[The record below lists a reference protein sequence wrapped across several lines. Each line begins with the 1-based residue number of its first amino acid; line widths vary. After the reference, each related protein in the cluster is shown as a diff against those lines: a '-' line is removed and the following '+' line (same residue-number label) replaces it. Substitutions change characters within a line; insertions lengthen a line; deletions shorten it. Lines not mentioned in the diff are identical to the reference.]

1 MTQPLTCYIDGDKY
15 DSPHTFGPP
24 PLVGPVF
31 HGAMFL
37 TPEEFARV
45 PLHDIRTILTMTHG
59 RRVTKTL
66 RFPPTFL
73 SDRLPECRRV
83 DMVSVA
89 PDSDAVRARRAMPYI
104 RSGLPVPA
112 TRLPGPRPPA

>member
-1 MTQPLTCYIDGDKY
+1 MTQPLTCYIDGAKY
-15 DSPHTFGPP
+15 DSPHTYAHALGGPAFNA
-24 PLVGPVF
+24 VN
-31 HGAMFL
+31 L

-45 PLHDIRTILTMTHG
+45 PLHDIRTIMTMTHG

-66 RFPPTFL
+66 QFPPTFL
-73 SDRLPECRRV
+73 SDRLPQCRRV

-89 PDSDAVRARRAMPYI
+89 PESDAVRARRAMPYI

-112 TRLPGPRPPA
+112 TRLPGPRPLA